1 MCREL
6 KDANQE
12 PEILVSIPDEDDIFW
27 WHFTFEGPP
36 DSPFSGG
43 IYHGELNMPPNYPM
57 GPPTVKVLTVIFQS
71 YFFQKKYFPIFC
83 LLRFKPIK
91 SQK

>member
-1 MCREL
+1 MGREL

-12 PEILVSIPDEDDIFW
+12 PEILVSIPDENNIFR

-43 IYHGELNMPPNYPM
+43 IYHGELNMPFNYPM
-57 GPPTVKVLTVIFQS
+57 GPPTVKVLTVIFQY
-71 YFFQKKYFPIFC
+71 YFLKEICFPIFR
-83 LLRFKPIK
+83 LFA
-91 SQK
+91 